1 MKTETRASEFD
12 PNQMIAELQQL
23 SKDWKN
29 GNLRNYRVMSITEEV
44 SEI

>member
-29 GNLRNYRVMSITEEV
+29 GNLRNYRVTSITEEV